1 MYVFYRASQGVEKV
15 KQDVKAV
22 LITNYKVWPA
32 VQMLN
37 FSVVPVKL
45 QVLPRCRPMP
55 RTSDWTLVTHL

>member
-15 KQDVKAV
+15 KQDIKAV

-45 QVLPRCRPMP
+45 QVLYRCRPMP
-55 RTSDWTLVTHL
+55 QIT

>member
-15 KQDVKAV
+15 KQDIKAV

-45 QVLPRCRPMP
+45 QVLSRCRAMP
-55 RTSDWTLVTHL
+55 RTIDLTL